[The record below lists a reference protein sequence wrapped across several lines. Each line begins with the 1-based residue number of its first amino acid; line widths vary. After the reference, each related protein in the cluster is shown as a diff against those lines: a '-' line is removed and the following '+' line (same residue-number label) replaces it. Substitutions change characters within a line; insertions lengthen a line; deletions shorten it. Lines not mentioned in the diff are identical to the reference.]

1 MLVGVLSNLLNSA
14 IRHGAPPVELNVRR
28 LDDRI
33 RRARPRA
40 RNSRRT
46 SHQVIMPFGRG
57 PAPTSGTGL
66 GLSVVRKF
74 ATGQGGELVIDDA
87 EPGFRMVLRIP
98 VDPPIA

>member
-1 MLVGVLSNLLNSA
+1 MIAFAV
-14 IRHGAPPVELNVRR
+14 RDHGRGIPVEL
-28 LDDRI
+28 
-33 RRARPRA
+33 
-40 RNSRRT
+40 RN
-46 SHQVIMPFGRG
+46 QVIMPFGRG